1 MLRNP
6 DSFQSHPQIVLS
18 EVFRVLDVLD
28 SFCRVDFMCA
38 RMHHNWCLVVSERRN
53 YALIWVCWRV
63 SLEVVVLDKSRC
75 RLLDSFVC
83 IWSPEG
89 EDRPRSP
96 DAELAPE
103 NSGGTIWTHG
113 TTCGTKMTDLH
124 VLIVPLVINSG
135 RFVEYPLSLPSFFLG
150 IYQHSNSNKHI
161 QIGQSAVVI
170 VFGECHGNCV
180 KNHLHF
186 LFLK

>member
-6 DSFQSHPQIVLS
+6 DSFSSFRIEKDPLQSHPQILLS

-28 SFCRVDFMCA
+28 SFCRVDFKILCV
-38 RMHHNWCLVVSERRN
+38 RMHHNWCLVESERRN

-63 SLEVVVLDKSRC
+63 SLEVVVLDKSCC

-124 VLIVPLVINSG
+124 VLMVPLVINILYL
-135 RFVEYPLSLPSFFLG
+135 FTIFFPG
-150 IYQHSNSNKHI
+150 ISQHLDCNEHI
-161 QIGQSAVVI
+161 QIGQSR
-170 VFGECHGNCV
+170 
-180 KNHLHF
+180 LPR
-186 LFLK
+186 